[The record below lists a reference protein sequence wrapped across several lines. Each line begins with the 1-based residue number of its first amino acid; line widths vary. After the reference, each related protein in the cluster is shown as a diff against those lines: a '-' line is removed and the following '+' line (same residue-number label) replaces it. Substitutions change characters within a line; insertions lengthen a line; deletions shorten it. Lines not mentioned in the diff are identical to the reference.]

1 MSLFHRKSTIE
12 RLVEPVSNINPK
24 SAAKSGL
31 MSIGALLGMS
41 LLSSAVSAL
50 RQRNQDT

>member
-1 MSLFHRKSTIE
+1 MGIFHRKSTFE
-12 RLVEPVSNINPK
+12 RLVEPVAQIEPK

-31 MSIGALLGMS
+31 TAIGALVGMS

-50 RQRNQDT
+50 RQRKENT

>member
-1 MSLFHRKSTIE
+1 MSLFRRKSTME
-12 RLVEPVSNINPK
+12 RLVEPVSSLDPK

-31 MSIGALLGMS
+31 MSIGALVGMS

-50 RQRNQDT
+50 RQRNQNT